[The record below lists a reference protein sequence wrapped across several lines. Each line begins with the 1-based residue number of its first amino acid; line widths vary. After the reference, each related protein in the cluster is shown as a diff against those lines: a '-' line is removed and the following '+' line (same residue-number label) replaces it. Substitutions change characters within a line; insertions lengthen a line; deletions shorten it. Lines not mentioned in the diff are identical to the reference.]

1 MKKIE
6 AKVIAD
12 SITEQ
17 GNRAT
22 TFVLTFPRYIL
33 AELNTHRLF
42 SKNSASS
49 RAIPFNKMV
58 EMVEEDPFIPI
69 AWQKDH
75 KGMQGTEYFDEKDLH
90 EKGHVNEGHAINKLL
105 KRDWILARN
114 KAVESAKDMNERGC
128 TKQLVNRLLEP
139 FMWHTVVLT
148 STEFENFFEQRCPQY
163 YIDDHAPN
171 TRIIAK
177 SWKELCKK
185 DKKYYEYSIIDRLK
199 HNKGQGEIHMMEL
212 AECMYDALNESE
224 PKKLAKGE
232 YHLPFGDNIKGEE
245 LVDLTS
251 DGELADILDVG
262 IRVCVARCARASYN
276 NFDGDSDVAKDIALY
291 EKLVVSKPGHYSPTE
306 HVLKAMSEDE
316 FFSYYNA
323 YVVEEEE
330 LSERLEEEFNNGTSD
345 YTKRGTTY
353 FVKEYGWCRNM
364 RGFIQHRVEIG
375 G

>member
-6 AKVIAD
+6 AKVICD

-17 GNRAT
+17 GHRAT
-22 TFVLTFPRYIL
+22 TFVLTFPRFIL

-49 RAIPFNKMV
+49 RAIPFKKMV
-58 EMVEEDPFIPI
+58 EMVNEDPFIPI

-75 KGMQGTEYFDEKDLH
+75 KGMQGTEYFTSESGD
-90 EKGHVNEGHAINKLL
+90 NIHAISEGWLDA
-105 KRDWILARN
+105 RDAAIQIATGLHN
-114 KAVESAKDMNERGC
+114 LGV

-163 YIDDHAPN
+163 IDERTVKNDGGSLFYKSKKEYIFQAN
-171 TRIIAK
+171 TNEYEDFEEWSYLDWAK
-177 SWKELCKK
+177 L
-185 DKKYYEYSIIDRLK
+185 
-199 HNKGQGEIHMMEL
+199 NQGQGEIHMMEL

-224 PKKLAKGE
+224 PKFLAAGE
-232 YHLPFGDNIKGEE
+232 YHLPYVREE
-245 LVDLTS
+245 EMSLK
-251 DGELADILDVG
+251 DVFK
-262 IRVCVARCARASYN
+262 VSVARCARASYN
-276 NFDGDSDVAKDIALY
+276 NFEGNSDVEKDIALY

-306 HVLKAMSEDE
+306 HVLRAMGKEEYYANIQGKLPVSEYIDGTLFIPE
-316 FFSYYNA
+316 IYLEGKHAGIY
-323 YVVEEEE
+323 EE
-330 LSERLEEEFNNGTSD
+330 SS
-345 YTKRGTTY
+345 KI
-353 FVKEYGWCRNM
+353 YGWCRNM